1 MTAAVVWLCEQGLD
15 IALVQLGAYQCEHD
29 LVITVD
35 QVWPL
40 PQVEDFTVSP
50 VAPTAKAAAAS
61 IRKRSGVTAVATLA
75 DGGVLDDGT
84 ELHIVLAG
92 SHGPGVTAWV
102 AEQPDRGHAVWRTGE
117 KVRALEWP
125 IDGQRYSASGLAEH
139 IIRTATGAEASVNG
153 AEWWALDDGT
163 SLANWPARRRPD
175 ATGANSTPFWPR
187 WAPESGPP
195 TATSPKR
202 SSPTPSPSVNTSNAA
217 RTARTPGG
225 FSAPTADLART
236 SPGPTQPTPAN
247 PARPSKTKA
256 SRSPLPVQRTRRG
269 VSGLTSSQ
277 LADKKL
283 SRAPGQR

>member
-1 MTAAVVWLCEQGLD
+1 VTAAVVWLCEQGLD

-139 IIRTATGAEASVNG
+139 IIRTATGAA
-153 AEWWALDDGT
+153 
-163 SLANWPARRRPD
+163 
-175 ATGANSTPFWPR
+175 
-187 WAPESGPP
+187 
-195 TATSPKR
+195 
-202 SSPTPSPSVNTSNAA
+202 
-217 RTARTPGG
+217 
-225 FSAPTADLART
+225 
-236 SPGPTQPTPAN
+236 
-247 PARPSKTKA
+247 A
-256 SRSPLPVQRTRRG
+256 SRV
-269 VSGLTSSQ
+269 
-277 LADKKL
+277 
-283 SRAPGQR
+283 